1 MFTLNELEA
10 MFDILSW
17 CCTEHPNFAEDERE
31 REEALIK
38 KVYDLIKSM
47 EVNE

>member
-1 MFTLNELEA
+1 MFTLEELEIVFE
-10 MFDILSW
+10 MLSY

-31 REEALIK
+31 REESITK

>member
-1 MFTLNELEA
+1 MFTLEELEI
-10 MFDILSW
+10 MFDMLSF

-31 REEALIK
+31 REQAVIE
-38 KVYDLIKSM
+38 KVYNLIKSM

>member
-1 MFTLNELEA
+1 MFTLNELEVI
-10 MFDILSW
+10 FDMLSW

-31 REEALIK
+31 REEAILK
-38 KVYDLIKSM
+38 KVHGLIKSM